1 MAAYME
7 NGVITQVGSG
17 DFIRGYI
24 REQQRVY
31 PGGGRREV
39 VGRGRGRGSA
49 SSSGGTHLGNLR
61 DAHKIGTA
69 FIYNERN
76 FGVGSL

>member
-24 REQQRVY
+24 REQQRLY
-31 PGGGRREV
+31 PGGGE
-39 VGRGRGRGSA
+39 
-49 SSSGGTHLGNLR
+49 
-61 DAHKIGTA
+61 
-69 FIYNERN
+69 E
-76 FGVGSL
+76 VGSRER